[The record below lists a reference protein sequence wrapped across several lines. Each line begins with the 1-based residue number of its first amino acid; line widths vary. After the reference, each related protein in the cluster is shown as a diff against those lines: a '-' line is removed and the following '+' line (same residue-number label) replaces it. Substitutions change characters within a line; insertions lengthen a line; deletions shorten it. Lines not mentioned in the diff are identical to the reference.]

1 MKHKSLI
8 ISLIISLILFI
19 YFSKEITENFYM
31 NDPLVLA
38 HGSMPAG
45 FNSFPGKEEQR
56 QNENAAHVNP
66 VKPGNKQVFPEYTEQ
81 P

>member
-8 ISLIISLILFI
+8 LSLIIICFIL
-19 YFSKEITENFYM
+19 YFSKEMIENFYM

-66 VKPGNKQVFPEYTEQ
+66 VKPGNKQVFPEYTKQ